1 MNVPADAAP
10 REAALDPRRSFCISA
25 PAGSGKTGLLVQRLL
40 LLLARVET
48 PEQVVAITFTR
59 KAAAEMRARVLQ
71 ALAAT
76 RCARPAAAHEA
87 RLWGLAQA
95 VRERDAAAA
104 WGLLEN
110 PTRLAIRTIDSFCA
124 DLARQLPVSS
134 GFGGPLRIADN
145 ADTLYREA
153 VEQFL
158 RRALSGAH
166 DERRVDM
173 ERLLLH
179 VDNRWDAAI
188 ELLSALLQ
196 RREQWQ
202 PVFGS
207 AGFCGRERAFL
218 AASTEALVRARLR
231 RTRDCLRPWLG
242 RIARLLDWS
251 CAQRGAIASF
261 DADALT
267 LAGWREVADLLLTK
281 TGHWRK
287 TVSVRQGFPR
297 ARGAADEA
305 RKDLLGLLEE
315 LRETDG
321 DRLAALREVRSLP
334 DTRGGGAHWDTLA
347 ALTRLLPGLGAEL
360 LLVFQR
366 RGEVDH
372 AQVALGALAA
382 LGEDTQPGDAA
393 LRLDYRI
400 EHLLVDEFQDT
411 SSLQFELI
419 RRVVR
424 GWAEHNAVN
433 PGRERTLLV
442 VGDPMQSIYGF
453 REAKV
458 GLFMRARD
466 EGIGDLALEPLA
478 LTVNFRSTAAILDWV
493 NDTFAATFPE
503 RDDAQL
509 GAVAFAAARAAAAGG
524 APPDLRFYAGEG
536 GREQEAAALCREI
549 EAGAADPKLRRIA
562 VLGRSRGHLEAVI
575 DELHR
580 RRIPFAAREFDP
592 LYGRPL
598 IRDLQ
603 TLCAVLLDRFDR
615 FAWLCLLRC
624 PALALGHRDL
634 LCVSRLAPTAHAFRG
649 GAALA
654 AAALSPE
661 GRQRLEWL
669 AGFLDF
675 AERYRDRVAFRVWIE
690 ECWLRFAGPAAL
702 RDEADLRDA
711 QYFFV
716 FLEELARDNAAISAA
731 LLDDR
736 LQRLFR
742 APADEQARVQVMTL
756 HKAKGLEFDWVFL
769 PALDRGTRREDRP
782 LLLWDELALP
792 GQAPAFLLDLRPPEP
807 ADAEQASLYA
817 YLYEQARQ
825 KAAVE
830 AMRLFYVG
838 CTRARQRL
846 WLSGALSWDEAR
858 AAPRRPRA
866 GSLLAAAWGAL
877 EARVQIHRAAPS
889 GEPAPPPALPSYR
902 RLAHL
907 PEIDAPPPPSPP
919 SSPPPL
925 PPPAGVA
932 VDQRAASRVLG
943 TALHRCLESLVH
955 RAALPPA
962 PDEGLRALL
971 RVSLLDEL
979 APLGSLDDLQ
989 RRGEAAL
996 IQSLADPWLRW
1007 ALDPARGE
1015 RRAEYALSL
1024 AREEGATALVLD
1036 YFFYDSAGDE
1046 YWIVDYKSAGVASA
1060 GAGPDRPGEGIPDR
1074 DGNAGR
1080 GAERSAERSADR
1092 LSDFVDR
1099 QLALYRPQLET
1110 YREAV
1115 SALYGP
1121 RIRCAL
1127 YFASLGMHRELG

>member
-1 MNVPADAAP
+1 MSAPADAAP
-10 REAALDPRRSFCISA
+10 RAAALDPRRSFCISA

-71 ALAAT
+71 ALAAAGG
-76 RCARPAAAHEA
+76 ARPAAAHEA
-87 RLWGLAQA
+87 RLWDLAQA
-95 VRERDAAAA
+95 VRKRDAAAA
-104 WGLLEN
+104 WGLLDN

-158 RRALSGAH
+158 HRALSDAQGA
-166 DERRVDM
+166 RRADM

-179 VDNRWDAAI
+179 LDNRWDAAI

-207 AGFCGRERAFL
+207 AGFCGREREFL
-218 AASTEALVRARLR
+218 AASTEALLRARLR
-231 RTRDCLRPWLG
+231 RIRDRLRPWLG

-251 CAQRGAIASF
+251 CAQRGVATSF
-261 DADALT
+261 DADALA
-267 LAGWREVADLLLTK
+267 LAGWRELAELLLTK
-281 TGHWRK
+281 AGHWRK

-297 ARGAADEA
+297 AKGAADEA

-315 LRETDG
+315 LRETDA
-321 DRLAALREVRSLP
+321 DLLAALREVRSLP
-334 DTRGGGAHWDTLA
+334 DARGDGAHWETLA

-382 LGEDTQPGDAA
+382 LGDDTQPGDIA

-424 GWAEHNAVN
+424 GWAEHNATS
-433 PGRERTLLV
+433 PGRERTLLL

-466 EGIGDLALEPLA
+466 RGIGDLALEPLA
-478 LTVNFRSTAAILDWV
+478 LTVNFRSTATILDWV
-493 NDTFAATFPE
+493 NETFAATFPP
-503 RDDAQL
+503 RDDPQL
-509 GAVAFAAARAAAAGG
+509 GAVVFAAAQAAVANG
-524 APPDLRFYAGEG
+524 APPDVRLYAGEG

-549 EAGAADPKLRRIA
+549 EAGLADPKLRRIA

-575 DELHR
+575 GELRR
-580 RRIPFAAREFDP
+580 RRIPFAAREFAP

-598 IRDLQ
+598 IRDLH

-615 FAWLCLLRC
+615 FAWLSLLRC
-624 PALALGHRDL
+624 PAIALCNRDL
-634 LCVSRLAPTAHAFRG
+634 LCVSRCAPTAHAFAG
-649 GAALA
+649 GGVAALA
-654 AAALSPE
+654 SAALSAE
-661 GRQRLEWL
+661 GRQRLKWL

-675 AERYRDRVAFRVWIE
+675 ADHYRDRLAFRVWVE

-711 QYFFV
+711 RYFFT
-716 FLEELARDNAAISAA
+716 FLEDLSRDNDAISAA
-731 LLDDR
+731 LLDER
-736 LQRLFR
+736 LQRLFS

-782 LLLWDELALP
+782 LLLWDEFALP
-792 GQAPAFLLDLRPPEP
+792 GQTPAFLLDLRPPQP
-807 ADAEQASLYA
+807 GDAEQASLYT
-817 YLYEQARQ
+817 YLYEQAQQ

-838 CTRARQRL
+838 CTRARRRL
-846 WLSGALSWDEAR
+846 WLSGALPWDEAR
-858 AAPRRPRA
+858 AAPRRARA
-866 GSLLAAAWGAL
+866 GSLLAATWDAL
-877 EARVQIHRAAPS
+877 QGRVRIHRAPAGAPAQ
-889 GEPAPPPALPSYR
+889 EPAPTGYR
-902 RLAHL
+902 RIARL
-907 PEIDAPPPPSPP
+907 PEIDALPPAPPPSRPP
-919 SSPPPL
+919 S
-925 PPPAGVA
+925 AGAA
-932 VDQRAASRVLG
+932 VNHQAASRALG
-943 TALHRCLESLVH
+943 TALHRCLESLVL

-962 PDEGLRALL
+962 ADDSLRALL
-971 RVSLLDEL
+971 RVSLLDALGPVAGL
-979 APLGSLDDLQ
+979 ADLQ

-996 IQSLADPWLRW
+996 SRSLADPWLRW

-1036 YFFYDSAGDE
+1036 YFFYDSARDE
-1046 YWIVDYKSAGVASA
+1046 YWIVDYKSAGVAAA
-1060 GAGPDRPGEGIPDR
+1060 GAPSATPVC
-1074 DGNAGR
+1074 
-1080 GAERSAERSADR
+1080 GASSADG
-1092 LSDFVDR
+1092 LSDFLDR
-1099 QLALYRPQLET
+1099 QLALYRPQLQI

-1121 RIRCAL
+1121 GIRCAL